1 MNDTAWLIDKL
12 VCPDCGPRAPL
23 HAEGLALPC
32 AQCGTRWPRPGGM
45 PDLAGPVAPPRLL
58 STQWAME
65 FGPLVS
71 VYERYWRP
79 AVTRPFSDAAW
90 ELRTARDYLALAPGH
105 DLLDLACG
113 PGNLTRRFAVTAQPG
128 RVVGA
133 DLSWPML
140 RRGARELAGGACP
153 NVALVRADVTRWPFV
168 AAAFDRVHCAGA
180 LHLFPA
186 RDAVFRA
193 IRASMKPGGVFVCA
207 TYCRS
212 GSAIKRP
219 VQAHVSRVHGF
230 HWFTPDE
237 LQGLASDAGFSGW
250 EAARL
255 REGIVFR
262 VQRPH

>member
-1 MNDTAWLIDKL
+1 MYDNAWLIDKL

-23 HAEGLALPC
+23 RPHDHVLDC
-32 AQCGTRWPRPGGM
+32 AHCGVRWPRPGGI
-45 PDLAGPVAPPRLL
+45 PDLAGPVAPPRLF

-65 FGPLVS
+65 LGPLVS
-71 VYERYWRP
+71 IYERYWRP
-79 AVTRPFSDAAW
+79 AITRPFSDAGW
-90 ELRTARDYLALAPGH
+90 ELRTASDYLVLAPGH
-105 DLLDLACG
+105 DWLDLACG
-113 PGNLTRRFAVTAQPG
+113 PGNFTRALAATARPG

-140 RRGARELAGGACP
+140 RRGARELGSGTYP
-153 NVALVRADVTRWPFV
+153 DVALVRADVTRWPF
-168 AAAFDRVHCAGA
+168 ADASFDRVHCAGA

-193 IRASMKPGGVFVCA
+193 IRASLKPGGIFVCA

-212 GSAIKRP
+212 DNALKRQ
-219 VQAHVSRVHGF
+219 VQAHVSRAHGF

-237 LQGLASDAGFSGW
+237 LQGLAADAGFAGW

-255 REGIVFR
+255 RDGIVFR
-262 VQRPH
+262 VRRP